1 MKRAGT
7 AALIL
12 AIAGFFPSP
21 AGGGPD
27 GAGPGA
33 LTASGSANDSEK
45 LGRDAQREL
54 ARLGC
59 FTGDANESW
68 GREGRAAIK
77 RFNQTSQVIWPDWP
91 TAGLIDSLRT
101 HEDGYCKKCRDGD
114 ACTAAP
120 AAPENPPIVPPAAKQ
135 NEEIHREK
143 PAAPVSAPVQAPPAA
158 PPDAPKP
165 AAAPGGQEQASPPIQ
180 PQAATA
186 GPAAAPE
193 ANTGKPDSAIELPAA
208 VKAPGQNEEKRP
220 ADVAGEDDDEP
231 DSAAPPKRRQ
241 SPKPR
246 ATARREPAPAP
257 QPAPAASSRRGVPGG
272 GTWPGSGPNL
282 DGR

>member
-12 AIAGFFPSP
+12 AIAGFLPSP
-21 AGGGPD
+21 AGAGPD
-27 GAGPGA
+27 GARPGA
-33 LTASGSANDSEK
+33 PAASGAANDSEK
-45 LGRDAQREL
+45 LGREAQREL

-77 RFNQTSQVIWPDWP
+77 RFNQAAQFALPDWP
-91 TAGLIDSLRT
+91 GAGMIDSLRNYP
-101 HEDGYCKKCRDGD
+101 DGYCQQCRGD
-114 ACTAAP
+114 ACTATVK
-120 AAPENPPIVPPAAKQ
+120 APEPPPTPRPAPLPPVEARKEPPA
-135 NEEIHREK
+135 E
-143 PAAPVSAPVQAPPAA
+143 PVSAPVQAPPAA
-158 PPDAPKP
+158 PPDAPTP
-165 AAAPGGQEQASPPIQ
+165 VAAPGGQEQASPPVQ

-186 GPAAAPE
+186 SPAAAPE
-193 ANTGKPDSAIELPAA
+193 ANAGKPDSAIEPPAV
-208 VKAPGQNEEKRP
+208 VKAPGQNEGKRP

-231 DSAAPPKRRQ
+231 DSASQPKRRQ

-246 ATARREPAPAP
+246 AAARREPAPAP
-257 QPAPAASSRRGVPGG
+257 PPAPVAPSRRGVPS
-272 GTWPGSGPNL
+272 TWPGSGPNL